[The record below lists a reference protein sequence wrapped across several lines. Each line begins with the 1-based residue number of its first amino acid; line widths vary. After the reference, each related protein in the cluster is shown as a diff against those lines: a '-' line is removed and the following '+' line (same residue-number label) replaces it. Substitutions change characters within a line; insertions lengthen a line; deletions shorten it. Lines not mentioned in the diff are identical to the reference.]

1 MNFRHSHSI
10 SYPSVLL
17 ALSAACYSPGGTLG
31 TPCVSD
37 SACSDGQMCVLG
49 KCALPMSTT
58 QGGSTGEGNSEQT
71 TPTSGSDD
79 GATNGTGSSSDSEGA
94 EEGETGGLLPFSSR
108 QYSLAAGV
116 DTTCAI
122 TTGGALKCWGS
133 DDFGQIGNG
142 SPNVDEPFPTAV
154 LGLSS
159 GVISVQTTW
168 SFTCAL
174 TENDSIACWG
184 SDGFGQLGD
193 GGPIDD
199 ADRSPSPIEVMGL
212 SGTPSAIGLGWG
224 NSCAIMDSGALRCW
238 GSDAWGSLGDGPG
251 EPIGTSLPKTIL
263 SSDIYAFVGGT
274 GHGCALSTS
283 GGVACW
289 GWDYDGEIGNG
300 EPSLQEDEPTTV
312 TGLSAGV
319 IQVSAGAKHSCVVTQ
334 LGKVRCWGLNENGEL
349 GIGNYDSP
357 QMAPVPV
364 ELDEVVV
371 SVACGGEHSCVLTGG
386 GGVKCWG
393 SDEYG
398 QLGDGSTNS
407 SGGEAVNVIGLDAGV
422 VAIASGALHSCARL
436 ESDSIRC
443 WGSNMN
449 GRLGNGEVGGTATS
463 PVTAIFP

>member
-1 MNFRHSHSI
+1 MHFRHYHSI
-10 SYPSVLL
+10 CKSCAFLTL
-17 ALSAACYSPGGTLG
+17 FAACYSPGSTLG

-37 SACSDGQMCVLG
+37 SACSDEQVCVQE

-58 QGGSTGEGNSEQT
+58 QGSLTGEGNSEQT
-71 TPTSGSDD
+71 NPGSGLSDD
-79 GATNGTGSSSDSEGA
+79 GGATNGTGSSDGA
-94 EEGETGGLLPFSSR
+94 EEGETGGLLPFASR
-108 QYSLAAGV
+108 QYSIAAGV

-122 TTGGALKCWGS
+122 TAGGALKCWGN

-142 SPNVDEPFPTAV
+142 SPNTDEPFPTAV

-174 TENDSIACWG
+174 RDNASIACWG

-193 GGPIDD
+193 GGPIDN
-199 ADRSPSPIEVMGL
+199 ADRSPSPVEVMGV

-224 NSCAIMDSGALRCW
+224 NSCAILSSGALRCW

-263 SSDIYAFVGGT
+263 SNDVYTFVGGT

-300 EPSLQEDEPTTV
+300 EPSLQEDEPTAV

-334 LGKVRCWGLNENGEL
+334 LGTVRCWGVNEKGEL

-364 ELDEVVV
+364 ELDEDVV
-371 SVACGGEHSCVLTGG
+371 SIACGAEHSCVLTRGG
-386 GGVKCWG
+386 AVKCWG

-398 QLGDGSTNS
+398 QLGDGTGNS
-407 SGGEAVNVIGLDAGV
+407 SGGTAVDVVGLGAGV

-436 ESDSIRC
+436 ESGSIQC

-449 GRLGNGEVGGTATS
+449 GRLGNGEMGGTATA